1 MPPRLPAASWSGSP
15 FPWRFAPPSRGPGP
29 HTAHGRPPQACPPP
43 SSASRASAPLRR
55 SGSSAATSAAH
66 LTSQRIA
73 ADVAAFKKAG
83 GRIEVL
89 GNTPLRPYTARSTT
103 RKATKVAKAGTK
115 G

>member
-1 MPPRLPAASWSGSP
+1 MSRSSTKKTASTAAAPAA
-15 FPWRFAPPSRGPGP
+15 A
-29 HTAHGRPPQACPPP
+29 RP
-43 SSASRASAPLRR
+43 RASAPLRR
-55 SGSSAATSAAH
+55 SGSGSAAATSAAH

-103 RKATKVAKAGTK
+103 RKATKVEPKAAKAGTK

>member
-1 MPPRLPAASWSGSP
+1 MSRSSTKKTTTSTAAAPAVA
-15 FPWRFAPPSRGPGP
+15 
-29 HTAHGRPPQACPPP
+29 RP
-43 SSASRASAPLRR
+43 RASAPLRR
-55 SGSSAATSAAH
+55 SGSAAAASAAH

-103 RKATKVAKAGTK
+103 RKATKVEPKAAKAGTK

>member
-1 MPPRLPAASWSGSP
+1 MSRSSTKKTASTAAAPAA
-15 FPWRFAPPSRGPGP
+15 A
-29 HTAHGRPPQACPPP
+29 RP
-43 SSASRASAPLRR
+43 RASAPLRR
-55 SGSSAATSAAH
+55 SGSAATTSAAH

-103 RKATKVAKAGTK
+103 RKATKVEPKAAKAGTK

>member
-1 MPPRLPAASWSGSP
+1 MSRSSTKKTTTSTAAAPAA
-15 FPWRFAPPSRGPGP
+15 A
-29 HTAHGRPPQACPPP
+29 RP
-43 SSASRASAPLRR
+43 RASAPLRR

-89 GNTPLRPYTARSTT
+89 GNTPLRNANNASPFRSSPELRKPPTPVARA
-103 RKATKVAKAGTK
+103 RKA
-115 G
+115 

>member
-1 MPPRLPAASWSGSP
+1 MSRSSTKKTTTSTAAAPAA
-15 FPWRFAPPSRGPGP
+15 A
-29 HTAHGRPPQACPPP
+29 RP
-43 SSASRASAPLRR
+43 RASAPLRR

-103 RKATKVAKAGTK
+103 RKATKVEPKAAKAGTK

>member
-1 MPPRLPAASWSGSP
+1 M
-15 FPWRFAPPSRGPGP
+15 
-29 HTAHGRPPQACPPP
+29 
-43 SSASRASAPLRR
+43 RR
-55 SGSSAATSAAH
+55 SSSTAAADAAH

-73 ADVAAFKKAG
+73 ADVAAFKKSG

-103 RKATKVAKAGTK
+103 RKATKVAPKAAARSAK

>member
-1 MPPRLPAASWSGSP
+1 MSRSTTKKTATTTTAGTTASG
-15 FPWRFAPPSRGPGP
+15 
-29 HTAHGRPPQACPPP
+29 
-43 SSASRASAPLRR
+43 RASAPLRR
-55 SGSSAATSAAH
+55 SSSATSANAAH

-73 ADVAAFKKAG
+73 ADVAAFKKSG

-103 RKATKVAKAGTK
+103 RKATKVAPKATGNAK

>member
-1 MPPRLPAASWSGSP
+1 MSRSSTTKKTTTPA
-15 FPWRFAPPSRGPGP
+15 
-29 HTAHGRPPQACPPP
+29 TARP
-43 SSASRASAPLRR
+43 RASAPLRR
-55 SGSSAATSAAH
+55 SGSSAATAASSAH

-73 ADVAAFKKAG
+73 ADLAAFKKSG

-103 RKATKVAKAGTK
+103 RKATRVEPKAAKAGSK

>member
-1 MPPRLPAASWSGSP
+1 MSRSSTKKTASTAAAPAA
-15 FPWRFAPPSRGPGP
+15 A
-29 HTAHGRPPQACPPP
+29 RP
-43 SSASRASAPLRR
+43 RASAPLRR
-55 SGSSAATSAAH
+55 SGSAAATSAAH

-103 RKATKVAKAGTK
+103 RKATKVEPKAAKAGTK